1 VDLLSLSVQAWVRC
15 VDLAGGAV
23 GAPLHLCS
31 PCTLPS
37 RVTDAVG
44 RRVVSPSWGC
54 PDAEVHLCPAVAV
67 EVIIGRLLVGGG
79 GGQVVPW
86 LLRSLSSLY

>member
-1 VDLLSLSVQAWVRC
+1 MLWVVGWSVPLGGVRMPKSIY
-15 VDLAGGAV
+15 A
-23 GAPLHLCS
+23 
-31 PCTLPS
+31 
-37 RVTDAVG
+37 
-44 RRVVSPSWGC
+44 
-54 PDAEVHLCPAVAV
+54 PAVAV